1 VTARWIAAA
10 AVAAAGLAAAGCVPV
25 VIGGGAMAVNAAT
38 QERGIGGAVGDA
50 ETQAAINHLFLQHD
64 ERLISRIDIT
74 VDEGRVLLVG
84 RALDEQM
91 RADAVRLAWQAP
103 RVAEVINEIEVQ
115 PDAPLQDRA
124 SDGWIT
130 ARLRTAMITDGGI
143 RQNNYEITTINGSVY
158 LIGRAANQAE
168 LDRVLGLARG
178 IPDVR
183 RVVSYVRV

>member
-1 VTARWIAAA
+1 VTTRWMTAA
-10 AVAAAGLAAAGCVPV
+10 AVAVLGTATAGCVPA

-38 QERGIGGAVGDA
+38 QERGLGGAVGDA
-50 ETQAAINHLFLQHD
+50 ETQAAVNHLFLQHD
-64 ERLISRIDIT
+64 ERLVSRIDIT

-84 RALDEQM
+84 RAVDEHM

-103 RVAEVINEIEVQ
+103 RVEEVIDEIEVSAE
-115 PDAPLQDRA
+115 APIRDRA

-130 ARLRTAMITDGGI
+130 TRLRTALITDGGI
-143 RQNNYEITTINGSVY
+143 RQNNYEITTVNGSVY
-158 LIGRAANQAE
+158 LIGRAADRAE
-168 LDRVLGLARG
+168 LDRVLELARG